1 MADTKSLAMH
11 FPDIDKRE
19 LSDLGSPFAFVSVFE
34 RWLSEEECAS
44 CRLMTYS
51 IALEAGE
58 IDGYLAG
65 EGRFL
70 DLYCALGKAGMIVG
84 WPQPFRRVEAET
96 TEFEGILRESLREQH
111 LMDVYFEGY
120 GVRIRG
126 GYDRTDVIIADS
138 VEQLSALEFEVRRF
152 GLFTLR

>member
-1 MADTKSLAMH
+1 LADTKSLAMY
-11 FPDIDKRE
+11 FPDIDERE
-19 LSDLGSPFAFVSVFE
+19 LADLGLPFAFVSVFE

-44 CRLMTYS
+44 SRTMTYS

-58 IDGYLAG
+58 IEGYLEG
-65 EGRFL
+65 ERKFF
-70 DLYCALGKAGMIVG
+70 DLYRALGKVGMIVG
-84 WPQPFRRVEAET
+84 WPQPIRRVEVET
-96 TEFEGILRESLREQH
+96 AEFEGILRDSLREQN

-138 VEQLSALEFEVRRF
+138 VEQLSTLELEVRRS
-152 GLFTLR
+152 GLFMLR